1 MESSSIRNFCIIAHI
16 DHGKS
21 TLADRMLE
29 LTGTVS
35 SRDMKQQTLDQMDLE
50 QERGI
55 TIKLAPVRMRWT
67 LGAHGGTMRTP
78 TPPRPSSLRAPADAD
93 EREVGDHQE
102 EYIFH
107 LIDTPGHVDFTYEVS
122 RSLAAVEGA
131 ILLVDATQGVQAQ
144 TIANLYLAMEQDLVI
159 IPAINKIDLPA
170 ADVERTAQEIMELL
184 GCAREE
190 ILAVSG
196 KTGEGVAMLLDAVVE
211 RVPAPVRTPPPQD
224 EVGDRRLRAL
234 IFDSV
239 YDDFRGVIA
248 YVRVVDGSVARGD
261 KLKFFT
267 TGTVVEAS
275 EVGSFN
281 PKLYATDEVGPGE
294 IGYIV
299 TGLKDIRSVR
309 VGDTMTGAKYAA
321 TAPLPGYKDVRPMVF
336 AGVFPKNS
344 DETEQLRDAIDQLRL
359 NDAALVAEPEHSQA
373 LGVGF
378 RCGFLGLLHLDVF
391 RERLIREHNMD
402 VVVTVP
408 SVAYWVRRQHQ
419 ADSSAR
425 EVIRSP
431 QELPDPSS
439 IAAIEEPWV
448 RMDIV
453 TPEQYV
459 GGLMQLCQEYRGTY
473 RTTEYLAGGIE
484 GQRRALLKYELPLAK
499 VLVDFYDRLK
509 SVSQGYASM
518 NYEISEHR
526 EANVRRLD
534 IFVVDE
540 PEESLAT
547 IVYEDEAQQVGR
559 RIVERLKDVIPRHQ
573 FEVRIQAAIG
583 GKIVASARISP
594 LRKDVTAGLYGGD
607 VTRKKKL
614 LEKQKKGKKA
624 MRATGRVDLP
634 PEAYIAVLKR

>member
-1 MESSSIRNFCIIAHI
+1 MDMHAIRNFCIIAHI

-35 SRDMKQQTLDQMDLE
+35 SRDLKAQTLDQMDLE

-55 TIKLAPVRMRWT
+55 TIKLAPVRMRWKEYT
-67 LGAHGGTMRTP
+67 L
-78 TPPRPSSLRAPADAD
+78 
-93 EREVGDHQE
+93 
-102 EYIFH
+102 H

-144 TIANLYLAMEQDLVI
+144 TIANLYLAIEQDLTI
-159 IPAINKIDLPA
+159 IPVLNKIDLPA
-170 ADVERTAQEIMELL
+170 ADVERTKDELVELL
-184 GCAREE
+184 GCDRDEV
-190 ILAVSG
+190 LAVSG
-196 KTGEGVAMLLDAVVE
+196 KTGEGVAALLDAVVE
-211 RVPAPVRTPPPQD
+211 RVPEPKEAASG
-224 EVGDRRLRAL
+224 EGLRAL
-234 IFDSV
+234 IFDSI
-239 YDDFRGVIA
+239 YDDYRGVNV
-248 YVRVVDGSVARGD
+248 YVRVVDGTVQSGD
-261 KLKFFT
+261 KLTFFA
-267 TGTVVEAS
+267 TGATIEAA

-281 PKLYATDEVGPGE
+281 PKLYATDILGPGQ

-299 TGLKDIRSVR
+299 TGLKDIRRAR
-309 VGDTMTGAKYAA
+309 VGDTVTSAKHHAGAALA
-321 TAPLPGYKDVRPMVF
+321 GYKEVRPMVY

-344 DETEQLRDAIDQLRL
+344 NETESLREAIGKLQL
-359 NDAALVAEPEHSQA
+359 NDAALIAEPEQSQA

-391 RERLIREHNMD
+391 RERLIREHAID

-408 SVAYWVRRQHQ
+408 SVAYQVSRTSQTDRG
-419 ADSSAR
+419 DT
-425 EVIRSP
+425 EIIRSP
-431 QELPDPSS
+431 QGLPDPSY
-439 IAAIEEPWV
+439 IMRIEEPWV
-448 RMDIV
+448 KMDIV

-473 RTTEYLAGGIE
+473 RTTEYLGGGAE
-484 GQRRALLKYELPLAK
+484 GQRRTLLRYELPLAK

-509 SVSQGYASM
+509 SASAGYASM
-518 NYEISEHR
+518 NYEIIGYR
-526 EANVRRLD
+526 DAAVRKLD
-534 IFVVDE
+534 IIVAGE

-559 RIVERLKDVIPRHQ
+559 RIVARLKDAIPRHQ
-573 FEVRIQAAIG
+573 FEVRIQAALG
-583 GKIVASARISP
+583 GKIVASERIAP
-594 LRKDVTAGLYGGD
+594 LRKDVTAKLYGGD
-607 VTRKKKL
+607 VTRKKEL

-634 PEAYIAVLKR
+634 PEAYVAVLKR